1 MNWSP
6 AFYDSQTFGNI
17 LKDRMGYT
25 LMIGIA
31 RNPRSLKVAAVG
43 TMVNRGIMPK
53 TAFITSS

>member
-6 AFYDSQTFGNI
+6 KFYDSQTLENI

-43 TMVNRGIMPK
+43 TTVNRGIMPK